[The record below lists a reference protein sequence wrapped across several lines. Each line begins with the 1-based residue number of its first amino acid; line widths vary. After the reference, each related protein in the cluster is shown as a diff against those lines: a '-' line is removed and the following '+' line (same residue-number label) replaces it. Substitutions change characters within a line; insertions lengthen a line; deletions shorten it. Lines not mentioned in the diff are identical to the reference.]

1 MIGNKIKALLDIK
14 GKSTNDACS
23 KLAILQPAYSRKVKN
38 NTFKAEELIQLAD
51 LTGTTLAFN
60 DKNTGKPLIEF
71 DMTDIDNQVK
81 GE

>member
-23 KLAILQPAYSRKVKN
+23 ILAILQPAYSRKVKN
-38 NTFKAEELIQLAD
+38 NTFKTEELIQLAE

-60 DKNTGKPLIEF
+60 DNETGKPLIQF
-71 DMTDIDNQVK
+71 DSADLR
-81 GE
+81 ESE